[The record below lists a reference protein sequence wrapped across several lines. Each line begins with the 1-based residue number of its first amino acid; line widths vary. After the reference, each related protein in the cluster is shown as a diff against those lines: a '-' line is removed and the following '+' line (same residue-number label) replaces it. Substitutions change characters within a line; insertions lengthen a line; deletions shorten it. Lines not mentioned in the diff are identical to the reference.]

1 VCTYWYC
8 SGRVPN
14 GHWAQEMEAVFEVT
28 GKIFSALFTIE
39 CVAKIVA
46 QVRPLQNLAMEW
58 LRLVGSLKL

>member
-1 VCTYWYC
+1 
-8 SGRVPN
+8 
-14 GHWAQEMEAVFEVT
+14 MEAVFEVT